1 MIRVVLV
8 DDHAFVRSS
17 VRALLTAAGG
27 IEVVGECADG
37 LTVRE
42 IVAAS
47 RPHVV
52 VMDEGMPV
60 VRGLAATRALLRDAP
75 WIAVLML
82 TVSVSTALRQAAA
95 EAGAAG
101 HVSKGG
107 DPQALV
113 QALRAVA
120 SGHRLWPA

>member
-8 DDHAFVRSS
+8 DDHAFLRSS

-37 LTVRE
+37 SAVSQT
-42 IVAAS
+42 VAAS

-52 VMDEGMPV
+52 LMDEGMPV
-60 VRGLAATRALLRDAP
+60 VSGLAATRALLREVP
-75 WIAVLML
+75 GIAVLML
-82 TVSVSTALRQAAA
+82 TVSVNTALRKAAA

-101 HVSKGG
+101 HLTKGG
-107 DPQALV
+107 DPEALV
-113 QALRAVA
+113 QALRTVA